1 MWSDMSWFGHG
12 EDQGRALG
20 VADALVAVNRLGVE
34 VDGVAGVQGVELAV
48 VRYLEVE
55 AGEVL
60 GVVLD
65 AGDQHIG
72 AIDLRGEC
80 GSDSGGIAQT
90 NRHDVLDAA
99 RSVIRKA
106 ISVVDSMPRGEEAAS
121 YTELQVSL
129 GDEFWR
135 FDKVEDFFA
144 KFPSAEE
151 GAISYD
157 FPLSSPYWRCIM
169 LYTWSSLGST
179 VSVNSEHAHQINT
192 VMNVFN
198 GSLELAFDSHKGDM
212 SSEADVNP
220 EFNIFIGH
228 GRSKDWE
235 ELRNHLQDK
244 HHYKVISFETGAR
257 AGHQIRD
264 ILDEM
269 LDRSSLAF
277 LILTGEDETEDHK
290 IRARQNVIHELG
302 HRPTR

>member
-1 MWSDMSWFGHG
+1 MHLRRTF
-12 EDQGRALG
+12 RG
-20 VADALVAVNRLGVE
+20 VRFPE
-34 VDGVAGVQGVELAV
+34 
-48 VRYLEVE
+48 
-55 AGEVL
+55 
-60 GVVLD
+60 
-65 AGDQHIG
+65 
-72 AIDLRGEC
+72 
-80 GSDSGGIAQT
+80 
-90 NRHDVLDAA
+90 
-99 RSVIRKA
+99 SVIRKA

-302 HRPTR
+302 LFQGRLGFSKAISFVWLPNHKRRCTCRRSWRIRERWSLSARLQRTCA